1 MNSIAKKRTQ
11 NAIIHPEV
19 TKGELRVGNT
29 HASIHKSEPRVTM
42 PPVSETL
49 FEPFRNRLFGLC
61 LFVLL
66 LFLCCFGAAWA
77 SAPLTVD
84 EKYPHLA
91 TGILRFA
98 ELAPLEDETLLA
110 AGDLSISREEIMKA
124 VNNEDASLR
133 RQLESNLFFVLEQE
147 AARRV
152 LVNEAKKKGI
162 SAAGGDDNRA
172 IQALFESVAG
182 DVSVSDEEAES
193 FYRANKE
200 MVGGAPFEQVKDGI
214 RQYLLQDK
222 RQQAVTAY
230 VESLTKTLHI
240 RVNQKWVEAQNR
252 MAMDNPVDKARSSGK
267 ATMVEFGAA
276 GCVPCDKMQPIL
288 DKLRKDYPEK
298 LNVVFVH
305 VREEQILA
313 ARYGI
318 RSIPVQAFFDADGE
332 EVFRHVGFFPEEEVL
347 KQLSQ
352 VGVAKQE

>member
-11 NAIIHPEV
+11 NAIVPPEIS
-19 TKGELRVGNT
+19 KGELLVGNI
-29 HASIHKSEPRVTM
+29 HASIHRPERTVTM
-42 PPVSETL
+42 PPVSET
-49 FEPFRNRLFGLC
+49 FCERFQNRLFCFC
-61 LFVLL
+61 LFVLT
-66 LFLCCFGAAWA
+66 LFYLSAGAAWA
-77 SAPLTVD
+77 AAPTTVD

-91 TGILRFA
+91 TGILKAA
-98 ELAPLEDETLLA
+98 ELAPLEDGTLLEA
-110 AGDLSISREEIMKA
+110 DDLSISRAEIMDA
-124 VNNEDASLR
+124 VSDEDASLR
-133 RQLESNLFFVLEQE
+133 GQLEKNLFFVLEQE
-147 AARRV
+147 TARRV

-162 SAAGGDDNRA
+162 SAAGGDENRV

-182 DVSVSDEEAES
+182 DVSVSDEEAAS

-222 RQQAVTAY
+222 QQQAVTAY
-230 VESLTKTLHI
+230 VESLTKTLHM

-252 MAMDNPVDKARSSGK
+252 MAMDNPVDMARSSGK
-267 ATMVEFGAA
+267 ATMVEFGAT
-276 GCVPCDKMQPIL
+276 GCVPCDRMQPIL

-318 RSIPVQAFFDADGE
+318 RSIPVQAFFDADGQ
-332 EVFRHVGFFPEEEVL
+332 EVFRHVGFFPEEKVL
-347 KQLSQ
+347 QQLSQ
-352 VGVAKQE
+352 MGVEQ